1 MTKPEWGKKRTC
13 QHCGA
18 RFYDMKRD
26 PIICSRCGEAHEIDS
41 ATKSRRSTTAAAGP
55 PKPVVAPVVEE
66 SAPEAEV
73 EEDPSALTAEDTEI
87 EEGETDEDAMIEDPS
102 ELGEDEDD
110 ITEVMEHVEPVDDE
124 TRNR

>member
-1 MTKPEWGKKRTC
+1 M
-13 QHCGA
+13 
-18 RFYDMKRD
+18 
-26 PIICSRCGEAHEIDS
+26 
-41 ATKSRRSTTAAAGP
+41 
-55 PKPVVAPVVEE
+55 VAPVVEE

-87 EEGETDEDAMIEDPS
+87 EEGEMDEDAMIEDPS

-110 ITEVMEHVEPVDDE
+110 ITEVMDHVEPVDDE